1 MRVQT
6 IVFLSLWSG
15 SFIPPSLAA
24 PIVAKSASSTA
35 PASAQAPVN
44 NLGAVLKLYRAGNY
58 SASKKSLEEIVHYD
72 SQNIFARYLL
82 ANCLLA
88 LKRLPEASHEYEL
101 VVHLGPKT
109 PYADQ
114 ARKAIKQI
122 EASQLSRAAS
132 TVRTL
137 SDNQS
142 DEADMMDNSDSESK
156 RVETKSSPSHL
167 PPGTL
172 ELIRA
177 QTAKARERA
186 IQTGRAEADGEKHKA
201 EVQGKSERERV
212 ERLINNG
219 GSRGDQ
225 QGLSGADLAAL
236 RNRAAQN
243 AESLRQLGEAKAA
256 WKEREAR
263 DKAEGL
269 QRQAQELEEQLVNN
283 DRDYKGRTVK
293 LNPIGTNLYI
303 RNYSSAKPAVKSLD
317 AQARILPA
325 ITDETSTAAQL
336 GSTSAQLN
344 FAKSRRS
351 APGGGGT
358 RTETKIE
365 GEVLPR
371 NR

>member
-1 MRVQT
+1 MRAQT

-15 SFIPPSLAA
+15 AFVPPSLAA
-24 PIVAKSASSTA
+24 PIVAKSASATDSTA
-35 PASAQAPVN
+35 AQAPVN
-44 NLGAVLKLYRAGNY
+44 NLEAVLKLYRAGNY
-58 SASKKSLEEIVHYD
+58 SASKKSLESILHYD
-72 SQNIFARYLL
+72 SRNIFARYLL
-82 ANCLLA
+82 ANSLLA
-88 LKRLPEASHEYEL
+88 LKQLPEASHEYEL
-101 VVHLGPKT
+101 VVHLGPKSQ
-109 PYADQ
+109 YADQ

-122 EASQLSRAAS
+122 EASQLSRAAFKS
-132 TVRTL
+132 
-137 SDNQS
+137 SPSEDQS
-142 DEADMMDNSDSESK
+142 DAADVMNDTESDSN
-156 RVETKSSPSHL
+156 RVETKSSASHL

-186 IQTGRAEADGEKHKA
+186 IQTGKAEANGEKHKA

-212 ERLINNG
+212 ERLVNNG

-225 QGLSGADLAAL
+225 QGLSGADLAIL
-236 RNRAAQN
+236 RDRAAQN

-263 DKAEGL
+263 DKSEGL

-317 AQARILPA
+317 AKARILPA
-325 ITDETSTAAQL
+325 ITDDTSTSAQL
-336 GSTSAQLN
+336 GSTGAQLKS
-344 FAKSRRS
+344 AKSKPP
-351 APGGGGT
+351 ALGGGGT